1 MLIQTNE
8 LTKTFGSKV
17 AVNHLNI
24 SIKEGSLTAV
34 LGPNG
39 AGKTTTMSMLTG
51 LLKPTSGSVEIAKQ
65 TKVSMV
71 FQQSILDDNLTV
83 KENLMIRRG
92 LYKDCSKEHVNELI
106 KQIDLTNFINQKY
119 GSLSGGQRRRVDIAR
134 ALINQPDVL
143 FLDEPTTGLDIQTRA
158 AIWTLLHSLQEAR
171 HLTIILTTHYL
182 EEADHSD
189 EVYIIDHGSV
199 IAEGSAEEI
208 KTNYS
213 KNKLVIYTNH
223 PEAVLDLISA
233 AAAPQP
239 MSDRITC
246 WPEDSAQALD
256 TLTMLKTQ
264 ITNFEYRSGTMN
276 DAFLKLT
283 GREMR

>member
-1 MLIQTNE
+1 MLIQTKE

-51 LLKPTSGSVEIAKQ
+51 LLKPTSGTVEIAKQ

-71 FQQSILDDNLTV
+71 FQQSILDNNLTV

-143 FLDEPTTGLDIQTRA
+143 FLDEPTTGLDIQTRE

-199 IAEGSAEEI
+199 IAEGSADEI
-208 KTNYS
+208 KTSYS
-213 KNKLVIYTNH
+213 KNKLIIYTNH
-223 PEAVLDLISA
+223 SQAVLDLIPA
-233 AAAPQP
+233 ATVPQQTN
-239 MSDRITC
+239 DGITC
-246 WPEDSAQALD
+246 WPSDSAQALD
-256 TLTMLKTQ
+256 ILTMLKAQ

>member
-1 MLIQTNE
+1 MLIQTKE
-8 LTKTFGSKV
+8 LTKAFGSKV

-24 SIKEGSLTAV
+24 SVEEGSLTAI

-39 AGKTTTMSMLTG
+39 AGKTTAMAMLTG
-51 LLKPTSGSVEIAKQ
+51 LLKPTSGEVAIAKY

-92 LYKDCSKEHVNELI
+92 LYKDCSKEHVNQLIEQIELS
-106 KQIDLTNFINQKY
+106 KFVNQKY

-143 FLDEPTTGLDIQTRA
+143 FLDEPTTGLDIQTRK
-158 AIWTLLHSLQEAR
+158 AIWALLHSLQKTR

-182 EEADHSD
+182 EEADHAN
-189 EVYIIDHGSV
+189 EVYIIDHGNV
-199 IAEGSAEEI
+199 IAEGSANEI
-208 KTNYS
+208 KTSYS
-213 KNKLVIYTNH
+213 KNKLTIYTNQY
-223 PEAVLDLISA
+223 EAILDAIPTV
-233 AAAPQP
+233 AAPQQT
-239 MSDRITC
+239 SDGITC
-246 WPEDSAQALD
+246 WPEDSDQALYI
-256 TLTMLKTQ
+256 LTMVKGK
-264 ITNFEYRSGTMN
+264 ITNFEYHSGTMN